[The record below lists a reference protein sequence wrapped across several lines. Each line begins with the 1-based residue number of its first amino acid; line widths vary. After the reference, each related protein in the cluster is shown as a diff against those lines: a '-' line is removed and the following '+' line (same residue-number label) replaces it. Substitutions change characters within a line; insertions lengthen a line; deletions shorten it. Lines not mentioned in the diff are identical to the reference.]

1 MAAISVATRVSHE
14 LDCVLGNEV
23 GYHIRFEDKSSERTL
38 IKYLTDGILIKEM
51 LQDPLLS
58 RYSVIMIDDIHERT
72 SNSDILL
79 GLLKKIRN
87 KRPELKL
94 IVSSATLDA
103 EKIERYFNNSEK
115 KLESNVLYIEG
126 RVFPVDI
133 HYLSQNCKNYIVE
146 TAKLAWGIHCLKKEG
161 DMLIFLTGQEEIE
174 MVCSL
179 LSMKF
184 EEEVKQKKFNG
195 FKIKICPL
203 YANLPMENQMEV
215 FDETPKNTSFSLVFI
230 AFKRV
235 FIRKNHRIDE
245 FSGIKRDY

>member
-14 LDCVLGNEV
+14 LDCVLGSEV
-23 GYHIRFEDKSSERTL
+23 GYHIRFEDKSNARTL

-103 EKIERYFNNSEK
+103 EKIERYFNNSDK

-133 HYLSQNCKNYIVE
+133 YYLSQNCKNYIAE
-146 TAKLAWGIHCLKKEG
+146 TAKLAWGIHCSKKEG
-161 DMLIFLTGQEEIE
+161 DILIFLTGQEEIE

-179 LSMKF
+179 LSMKYDT
-184 EEEVKQKKFNG
+184 EVKQKKFAG

-203 YANLPMENQMEV
+203 YANLPMENQMEI
-215 FDETPKNTSFSLVFI
+215 FDETPKNTSFFH
-230 AFKRV
+230 FFRN
-235 FIRKNHRIDE
+235 F
-245 FSGIKRDY
+245 GGY